1 MNKKLHRVLDE
12 IQKTEEK
19 IAAWQ
24 EHLGELNIQK
34 EMLEDAEIIKS
45 VRSMRLN
52 SRELLSVLEGIQNG
66 TVVLSEEPEMA
77 EDSGSAEIIK
87 PENRAELTESMEKTT
102 ENQAETAENT
112 AGGFSAGQGL
122 SEGMAM
128 EREDFRVKAKI
139 KKYLMVITMVVGMM
153 FSAAMPA
160 FAYTGSAGQTEAD
173 TTNVGTATGNSSVEK
188 RRSGGCADCRGTVR
202 HRRTRRGRI
211 TGQGAGDAV
220 FCAWE
225 RAVGGRYGRR

>member
-52 SRELLSVLEGIQNG
+52 SRELLSVLEGVQNG
-66 TVVLSEEPEMA
+66 TVILSEKPEMT
-77 EDSGSAEIIK
+77 EDSGSAESME
-87 PENRAELTESMEKTT
+87 PESRAESTESTEETT
-102 ENQAETAENT
+102 ENQAGTDENT

-128 EREDFRVKAKI
+128 EREDF
-139 KKYLMVITMVVGMM
+139 
-153 FSAAMPA
+153 
-160 FAYTGSAGQTEAD
+160 
-173 TTNVGTATGNSSVEK
+173 
-188 RRSGGCADCRGTVR
+188 
-202 HRRTRRGRI
+202 
-211 TGQGAGDAV
+211 
-220 FCAWE
+220 
-225 RAVGGRYGRR
+225 

>member
-66 TVVLSEEPEMA
+66 TVVLSEEPEWRR
-77 EDSGSAEIIK
+77 I
-87 PENRAELTESMEKTT
+87 
-102 ENQAETAENT
+102 
-112 AGGFSAGQGL
+112 
-122 SEGMAM
+122 
-128 EREDFRVKAKI
+128 
-139 KKYLMVITMVVGMM
+139 
-153 FSAAMPA
+153 PA
-160 FAYTGSAGQTEAD
+160 VLKS
-173 TTNVGTATGNSSVEK
+173 
-188 RRSGGCADCRGTVR
+188 
-202 HRRTRRGRI
+202 
-211 TGQGAGDAV
+211 
-220 FCAWE
+220 
-225 RAVGGRYGRR
+225 